1 MKFVATEQLA
11 KYIESINI
19 ARDLDEDTLKK
30 IGDDVVR
37 GFDVDIQSRSE
48 WERNVDT
55 WIDLA
60 KLVSEKKTYPWPG
73 AANIK
78 YPLLATAA
86 MQFAARAYPSLIPS
100 NNNVVKCR
108 VVGSDP
114 DGQKA
119 DRAKRIS
126 KYMSYQ
132 VMDEMPDWEEEMDK
146 LLITLPIVGTCFKK
160 TYWDSE
166 RSVNC
171 SKLIPPKQLVIN
183 YWARSVEDAE
193 RITEWFPLS
202 ERKLKEKQLADLYLD
217 ITLQEPSAIYE
228 PGRQIGTS
236 DLRVPEED
244 ETTPYYILE
253 QHTYLD
259 LDKDGYAEPY
269 IVTVE
274 YGSKKVLRIVARY
287 TANGIVL
294 NEDNKLCRIE
304 PVEYYTKFPFIPN
317 PDGSIYDLGFG
328 RLLCPI
334 NESVNTLLNLLVDS
348 GALSNLQA
356 GFIGKGLKIKM
367 GSENFRPGEWKA
379 VNAIGDDL
387 KKQIFPLPVREP
399 SEVLFKLLDLLVK
412 SGKELASVAEIFV
425 GKMPGQNTPA
435 TTTMATIEQGM
446 KVFTAVYKRVFRAMS
461 KEFRKIYKLNRDY
474 ANPEE
479 YIDVIDE
486 QIQQSD
492 FEGPEND
499 IIPAADP
506 QAATSTEKQAK
517 VENLLQLMGLGTLD
531 PNEVT
536 KRALEAQEQPNI
548 EALFRKEPPAPDP
561 KVQAIQ
567 MKAQMDQQK
576 GQNDIQI
583 AQMKAQM
590 EQASKEQELIYK
602 QRIEELELKFK
613 AMEAMLKM
621 RTSQAEAHAS
631 MIQQA
636 QQHNLN
642 MATQHAANQM
652 NVQHTSEMNS
662 IKQQQAKAKPKAIP
676 NK

>member
-1 MKFVATEQLA
+1 MKFVATKQLE
-11 KYIESINI
+11 KYIESTNI
-19 ARDLDEDTLKK
+19 ARELDEDTLKK

-48 WERNVDT
+48 WERNVDN

-517 VENLLQLMGLGTLD
+517 VESLLQLMGLGTLD

-567 MKAQMDQQK
+567 MKAQLDQQK

-590 EQASKEQELIYK
+590 EQASKEQELIYE
-602 QRIEELELKFK
+602 QRIKELELKFK

-621 RTSQAEAHAS
+621 RASQAEANAS
-631 MIQQA
+631 MQQQA
-636 QQHNLN
+636 QQHSLN
-642 MATQHAANQM
+642 MATQHEAHQM
-652 NVQHTSEMNS
+652 NAQHTSEMNS
-662 IKQQQAKAKPKAIP
+662 IKQQQAKAKPKTTP

>member
-1 MKFVATEQLA
+1 MATKQLE
-11 KYIESINI
+11 KYIESTNI
-19 ARDLDEDTLKK
+19 ARELDEDTLKK

-48 WERNVDT
+48 WERNVDN

-517 VENLLQLMGLGTLD
+517 VESLLQLMGLGTLD

-567 MKAQMDQQK
+567 MKAQLDQQK

-590 EQASKEQELIYK
+590 EQASKEQELIYE
-602 QRIEELELKFK
+602 QRIKELELKFK

-621 RTSQAEAHAS
+621 RASQAEANAS
-631 MIQQA
+631 MQQQA
-636 QQHNLN
+636 QQHSLN
-642 MATQHAANQM
+642 MATQHEAHQM
-652 NVQHTSEMNS
+652 NAQHTSEMNS
-662 IKQQQAKAKPKAIP
+662 IKQQQAKAKPKTTP

>member
-621 RTSQAEAHAS
+621 RTSQAEAHAA

-636 QQHNLN
+636 QQHSLN
-642 MATQHAANQM
+642 MATQHEAHQM
-652 NVQHTSEMNS
+652 NAQHTSEMNS
-662 IKQQQAKAKPKAIP
+662 IKQQQAKAKPKTTP

>member
-217 ITLQEPSAIYE
+217 VTLQEASAIYE

-621 RTSQAEAHAS
+621 RTSQAEAHAA

-636 QQHNLN
+636 QQHSLN
-642 MATQHAANQM
+642 MATQHEAHQM
-652 NVQHTSEMNS
+652 NAQHTSEMNS
-662 IKQQQAKAKPKAIP
+662 IKQQQAKAKPKTTP

>member
-1 MKFVATEQLA
+1 VKFVATKQLE
-11 KYIESINI
+11 KYIESTNI
-19 ARDLDEDTLKK
+19 ARELDEDTLKK

-48 WERNVDT
+48 WERNVDN

-171 SKLIPPKQLVIN
+171 SKLVPPKQLVIN
-183 YWARSVEDAE
+183 YWAKSVEDAE

-274 YGSKKVLRIVARY
+274 YGSKTVLRIVARY

-631 MIQQA
+631 MVQQA

-662 IKQQQAKAKPKAIP
+662 IKQQQAKAKPKTTP

>member
-11 KYIESINI
+11 KYIDSINI

-567 MKAQMDQQK
+567 MKAQLDQQK

-590 EQASKEQELIYK
+590 EQASKEQELIYE
-602 QRIEELELKFK
+602 QRIKELELKFK

-621 RTSQAEAHAS
+621 RASQAEANAS
-631 MIQQA
+631 MQQQA
-636 QQHNLN
+636 QQHSLN
-642 MATQHAANQM
+642 MATQHEAHQM
-652 NVQHTSEMNS
+652 NAQHTSEMNS
-662 IKQQQAKAKPKAIP
+662 IKQQQAKAKPKTTP

>member
-1 MKFVATEQLA
+1 VKFVATEQLE
-11 KYIESINI
+11 KYIDSINI

-287 TANGIVL
+287 TSDGVVL
-294 NEDNKLCRIE
+294 NEDGKLCRIE

-517 VENLLQLMGLGTLD
+517 VESLLQLMGLGTLD

-567 MKAQMDQQK
+567 MKAQLDQQK

-590 EQASKEQELIYK
+590 EQASKEQELIYE
-602 QRIEELELKFK
+602 QRIKELELKFK

-621 RTSQAEAHAS
+621 RASQAEANAS
-631 MIQQA
+631 MQQQA
-636 QQHNLN
+636 QQHSLN
-642 MATQHAANQM
+642 MATQHEAHQM
-652 NVQHTSEMNS
+652 NAQHTSEMNS
-662 IKQQQAKAKPKAIP
+662 IKQQQAKAKPKTTP

>member
-1 MKFVATEQLA
+1 VKFVATEQLE
-11 KYIESINI
+11 KYIDSINI

-287 TANGIVL
+287 TSDGVVL
-294 NEDNKLCRIE
+294 NEDGKLCRIE

-334 NESVNTLLNLLVDS
+334 NESVNTLLNLLMDAGS
-348 GALSNLQA
+348 LSNLQA

-446 KVFTAVYKRVFRAMS
+446 KVFTAVYKRVFRALA
-461 KEFRKIYKLNRDY
+461 KEFRKIYKLNKEY

-492 FEGPEND
+492 FEGPDND

-506 QAATSTEKQAK
+506 QAVTSTEKQAK

-536 KRALEAQEQPNI
+536 KRALEAQEQPNA
-548 EALFRKEPPAPDP
+548 EALFRKEPPPPDP

-583 AQMKAQM
+583 SQMKAQM
-590 EQASKEQELIYK
+590 EQASKEQELIYAQK
-602 QRIEELELKFK
+602 IKELELKFK

-621 RTSQAEAHAS
+621 RTSQAEANAS
-631 MIQQA
+631 MQQQA
-636 QQHNLN
+636 QQHQLD
-642 MATQHAANQM
+642 MATQHQAHQM
-652 NVQHTSEMNS
+652 NAQHTSEMNS
-662 IKQQQAKAKPKAIP
+662 IKQQQAKAKPKKAP

>member
-1 MKFVATEQLA
+1 VATKQLEKFIA
-11 KYIESINI
+11 STNI
-19 ARDLDEDTLKK
+19 ASDLDEDTLKK

-37 GFDVDIQSRSE
+37 GFDVDIQSRRE
-48 WERNVDT
+48 WEENVDT
-55 WIDLA
+55 WIKLA
-60 KLVSEKKTYPWPG
+60 KLISEKKTYPWPG

-567 MKAQMDQQK
+567 MKAQLDQQK

-590 EQASKEQELIYK
+590 EQASKEQELIYE
-602 QRIEELELKFK
+602 QRIKELELKFK

-621 RTSQAEAHAS
+621 RASQAEANAS
-631 MIQQA
+631 MQQQA
-636 QQHNLN
+636 QQHSLN
-642 MATQHAANQM
+642 MATQHEAHQM
-652 NVQHTSEMNS
+652 NAQHTSEMNS
-662 IKQQQAKAKPKAIP
+662 IKQQQAKAKPKTTP

>member
-1 MKFVATEQLA
+1 VATKQLE
-11 KYIESINI
+11 KYIESTNI
-19 ARDLDEDTLKK
+19 ARELDEDTLKK

-48 WERNVDT
+48 WERNVDN

-183 YWARSVEDAE
+183 YWAKSVEDAE

-228 PGRQIGTS
+228 PGQKIGTS

-517 VENLLQLMGLGTLD
+517 VESLLQLMGLGTLD

-567 MKAQMDQQK
+567 MKAQLDQQK

-590 EQASKEQELIYK
+590 EQASKEQELIYE
-602 QRIEELELKFK
+602 QRIKELELKFK

-621 RTSQAEAHAS
+621 RASQAEANAS
-631 MIQQA
+631 MQQQA
-636 QQHNLN
+636 QQHSLN
-642 MATQHAANQM
+642 MATQHAAHQM
-652 NVQHTSEMNS
+652 NAQHTSEMNS
-662 IKQQQAKAKPKAIP
+662 IKQQQAKAKPKTTP

>member
-1 MKFVATEQLA
+1 VKFVATEQLA

-621 RTSQAEAHAS
+621 RTSQAEAHAA

-636 QQHNLN
+636 QQHSLN
-642 MATQHAANQM
+642 MATQHEAHQM
-652 NVQHTSEMNS
+652 NAQHTSEMNS
-662 IKQQQAKAKPKAIP
+662 IKQQQAKAKPKTTP

>member
-1 MKFVATEQLA
+1 VATKQLE
-11 KYIESINI
+11 KYIESTNI
-19 ARDLDEDTLKK
+19 ARELDEDTLKK

-48 WERNVDT
+48 WERNVDN

-517 VENLLQLMGLGTLD
+517 VESLLQLMGLGTLD

-567 MKAQMDQQK
+567 MKAQLDQQK

-590 EQASKEQELIYK
+590 EQASKEQELIYE
-602 QRIEELELKFK
+602 QRIKELELKFK

-621 RTSQAEAHAS
+621 RASQAEANAS
-631 MIQQA
+631 MQQQA
-636 QQHNLN
+636 QQHSLN
-642 MATQHAANQM
+642 MATQRAAHQM
-652 NVQHTSEMNS
+652 NAQHTSEMNS
-662 IKQQQAKAKPKAIP
+662 IKQQQAKAKPKTTP

>member
-1 MKFVATEQLA
+1 MKFVATKQLE
-11 KYIESINI
+11 KYIESTNI
-19 ARDLDEDTLKK
+19 ARELDEDTLKK

-48 WERNVDT
+48 WERNVDN

-183 YWARSVEDAE
+183 YWAKSVEDAE

-517 VENLLQLMGLGTLD
+517 VESLLQLMGLGTLD

-567 MKAQMDQQK
+567 MKAQLDQQK

-590 EQASKEQELIYK
+590 EQASKEQELIYE
-602 QRIEELELKFK
+602 QRIKELELKFK

-621 RTSQAEAHAS
+621 RASQAEANAS
-631 MIQQA
+631 MQQQA
-636 QQHNLN
+636 QQHSLN
-642 MATQHAANQM
+642 MATQRAAHQM
-652 NVQHTSEMNS
+652 NAQHTSEMNS
-662 IKQQQAKAKPKAIP
+662 IKQQQAKAKPKTTP

>member
-1 MKFVATEQLA
+1 MATEQLA

-621 RTSQAEAHAS
+621 RTSQAEAHAA

-636 QQHNLN
+636 QQHSLN
-642 MATQHAANQM
+642 MATQHEAHQM
-652 NVQHTSEMNS
+652 NAQHTSEMNS
-662 IKQQQAKAKPKAIP
+662 IKQQQAKAKPKTTP

>member
-1 MKFVATEQLA
+1 MKFVATKQLE
-11 KYIESINI
+11 KYIESTNI
-19 ARDLDEDTLKK
+19 ARELDEDTLKK

-48 WERNVDT
+48 WERNVDN

-517 VENLLQLMGLGTLD
+517 VESLLQLMGLGTLD

-567 MKAQMDQQK
+567 MKAQLDQQK

-590 EQASKEQELIYK
+590 EQASKEQELIYE
-602 QRIEELELKFK
+602 QRIKELELKFK

-621 RTSQAEAHAS
+621 RASQAEANAS
-631 MIQQA
+631 MQQQA
-636 QQHNLN
+636 QQHSLN
-642 MATQHAANQM
+642 MATQRAAHQM
-652 NVQHTSEMNS
+652 NAQHTSEMNS
-662 IKQQQAKAKPKAIP
+662 IKQQQAKAKPKTTP

>member
-1 MKFVATEQLA
+1 MATEQLA

-217 ITLQEPSAIYE
+217 IT
-228 PGRQIGTS
+228 
-236 DLRVPEED
+236 
-244 ETTPYYILE
+244 
-253 QHTYLD
+253 
-259 LDKDGYAEPY
+259 
-269 IVTVE
+269 
-274 YGSKKVLRIVARY
+274 
-287 TANGIVL
+287 
-294 NEDNKLCRIE
+294 
-304 PVEYYTKFPFIPN
+304 
-317 PDGSIYDLGFG
+317 
-328 RLLCPI
+328 
-334 NESVNTLLNLLVDS
+334 
-348 GALSNLQA
+348 
-356 GFIGKGLKIKM
+356 
-367 GSENFRPGEWKA
+367 
-379 VNAIGDDL
+379 
-387 KKQIFPLPVREP
+387 
-399 SEVLFKLLDLLVK
+399 
-412 SGKELASVAEIFV
+412 
-425 GKMPGQNTPA
+425 
-435 TTTMATIEQGM
+435 
-446 KVFTAVYKRVFRAMS
+446 
-461 KEFRKIYKLNRDY
+461 
-474 ANPEE
+474 
-479 YIDVIDE
+479 
-486 QIQQSD
+486 
-492 FEGPEND
+492 
-499 IIPAADP
+499 
-506 QAATSTEKQAK
+506 
-517 VENLLQLMGLGTLD
+517 
-531 PNEVT
+531 
-536 KRALEAQEQPNI
+536 
-548 EALFRKEPPAPDP
+548 
-561 KVQAIQ
+561 
-567 MKAQMDQQK
+567 
-576 GQNDIQI
+576 
-583 AQMKAQM
+583 
-590 EQASKEQELIYK
+590 
-602 QRIEELELKFK
+602 
-613 AMEAMLKM
+613 
-621 RTSQAEAHAS
+621 
-631 MIQQA
+631 
-636 QQHNLN
+636 
-642 MATQHAANQM
+642 
-652 NVQHTSEMNS
+652 
-662 IKQQQAKAKPKAIP
+662 
-676 NK
+676 